1 MTTSTAHSVYHL
13 ETSGALDHLLI
24 QAFVGVLVCCYSVA
38 KVVAHI
44 AEEDLVVVG
53 KGKSHHVAVSEQCH
67 LVAAG
72 LLLVEKDSSGR
83 LVVGVVLVLG
93 DRTVILE
100 TLFGTERC
108 CGRTIEEGLRTSG
121 VVCSDLVLGMVV
133 AVVVGLELGR
143 CALDVAGED

>member
-1 MTTSTAHSVYHL
+1 M
-13 ETSGALDHLLI
+13 I
-24 QAFVGVLVCCYSVA
+24 PAFVGVLVYCYFAA

-53 KGKSHHVAVSEQCH
+53 KGKSRHVVVSEQCH

-72 LLLVEKDSSGR
+72 SVLVERDSSGR

-100 TLFGTERC
+100 TWFDTGRC
-108 CGRTIEEGLRTSG
+108 CGRIIVEESRRSG
-121 VVCSDLVLGMVV
+121 VVYSDLVLGMV
-133 AVVVGLELGR
+133 AAAVGLELGR